1 MTRTKRDPMKLDS
14 PGRKWMY
21 GLLSTL
27 LLPGCVATAPVVV
40 SSSEFPDFQ
49 PLSASVPKDCSAFF
63 GGWAGEWPLGNFGQN
78 RLWVTAIDDSC
89 VATYTYNGRGGSARI
104 NSGVLSIPCG
114 GGTCNFS
121 RSTGAYLDASY
132 SQSTSQRTR
141 FLKIEPRT

>member
-1 MTRTKRDPMKLDS
+1 MARTIRDLIKLDL

-27 LLPGCVATAPVVV
+27 LLLGCVATAPVVV

-49 PLSASVPKDCSAFF
+49 PLPASVPKACAPFL

-89 VATYTYNGRGGSARI
+89 VATFTYNGRGGTAMI

-114 GGTCNFS
+114 GGTCYFS
-121 RSTGAYLDASY
+121 GSTGAYLDASY
-132 SQSTSQRTR
+132 SQSSSQKTR
-141 FLKIEPRT
+141 FAKIELKR